1 MTKYNPPKWLKD
13 AHTKYKAE
21 YATQTKISKSPKRS
35 KSPNKKSKRKSP
47 IKKSKRKS
55 PNLKKSKRKSP
66 NLKKSKRKSQIK
78 KPKRSTSQIKKPKR
92 SKSITDNK
100 KDLQDEMTELDNIL
114 QIDGN
119 TYKVKS
125 KTAEVLISYN
135 EEGKVVARPR
145 RDHYYEPRQIEPA
158 KLFIHALYKNEAP
171 PGYIRKILCLVLN
184 KIKKERN
191 LLPTDRITLE
201 ASGFIDGSFLK
212 LIQMYQRMGFEVDRT
227 YGENAES
234 IYDAILSKSN
244 DYETFKNLSNEDIN
258 VLMSQKIENLIEW
271 CDNKY

>member
-35 KSPNKKSKRKSP
+35 KSP
-47 IKKSKRKS
+47 
-55 PNLKKSKRKSP
+55 
-66 NLKKSKRKSQIK
+66 IK
-78 KPKRSTSQIKKPKR
+78 KPKRSKSPIKKPKRSKSIKKPKR
-92 SKSITDNK
+92 SKSITYNK

-125 KTAEVLISYN
+125 KTAELLISYN

-184 KIKKERN
+184 KIKKDKK
-191 LLPTDRITLE
+191 LLPIDRITLE

-212 LIQMYQRMGFEVDRT
+212 LIQMYQRLGFEVDRT